1 MKKFKFLFLV
11 TGLMAISSCT
21 KDNSKP
27 GYRFLI
33 NDMAQP
39 VPYEAFSENPL
50 TKDGKT
56 MQLKA
61 PGTIARGNMPFTY
74 GVPGT
79 EFDEYDEAIRAGEEV
94 TDPRAP
100 SDKRLARGKYLYENF
115 CLICHGEKG
124 LADGPLIP
132 KFPSPPPFSSRKVSR
147 YSEGRI
153 FYVITRGYGNMPS
166 HSAQLKAE
174 DRWDIIQYVKTLQ
187 VRRR

>member
-1 MKKFKFLFLV
+1 MKKMKLV
-11 TGLMAISSCT
+11 CVLLAGVIFSGCT
-21 KDNSKP
+21 KDSSKP
-27 GYRFLI
+27 GYRFLV
-33 NDMAQP
+33 NNMAQP
-39 VPYEAFSENPL
+39 VPYEAFSVNPV

-61 PGTIARGNMPFTY
+61 HGSIARGNMPFSY

-94 TDPRAP
+94 TDPRGP
-100 SDKRLARGKYLYENF
+100 SDKRLARGKYLYGNF
-115 CLICHGEKG
+115 CQVCHGEKG

-132 KFPSPPPFSSRKVSR
+132 KFPSPPPFTSRKVSR
-147 YSEGRI
+147 YSGGRI

-174 DRWDIIQYVKTLQ
+174 DRWDIIQFVKTLQ
-187 VRRR
+187 KRRR